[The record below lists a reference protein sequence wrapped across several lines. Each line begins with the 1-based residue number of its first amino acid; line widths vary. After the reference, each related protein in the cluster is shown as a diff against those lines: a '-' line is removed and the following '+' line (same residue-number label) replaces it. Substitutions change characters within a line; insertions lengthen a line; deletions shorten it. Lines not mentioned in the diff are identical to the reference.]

1 MTSKLRTLTTAAALA
16 LLIAPTGASA
26 APVCPPRTQ
35 PTAVTGG
42 DPWFAVCPGRR
53 VTIRAIDRPCGRAGA
68 DRLIFRN
75 SRGRRPDLAAP
86 ALSLPR
92 GDSGWAPMTAQV
104 RIPTALG
111 AGARAGAC
119 HDGRS

>member
-42 DPWFAVCPGRR
+42 DYWFAVCPGRR

-68 DRLIFRN
+68 DRLVFRN
-75 SRGRRPDLAAP
+75 SRGSPLCASAGRAWRAIRVRLRRQRLPIHREHVP
-86 ALSLPR
+86 AKR
-92 GDSGWAPMTAQV
+92 Q
-104 RIPTALG
+104 
-111 AGARAGAC
+111 
-119 HDGRS
+119 HH